1 MTLRPVLSVIW
12 GSKLTLQTVQIQL
25 QSRMFLAFI
34 YRSK

>member
-1 MTLRPVLSVIW
+1 MTLRPVLSVIL

-25 QSRMFLAFI
+25 QSRMFLIFI